1 MAKWGEGD
9 PRWIVEERADG
20 TNVNN
25 WHWTAKNA
33 TGWSKGELNKLLTGI
48 EVSKG
53 PIVIK
58 FEEIKSIE
66 GEASANNRKAKL
78 IFLYEWVVKVSFVA
92 RVAGFESEYKGCIE
106 IPNLS
111 DENDADEIDVQTT
124 IETRGPHEAEIRSIM
139 SREGT
144 KLIQDQCGKYIKN
157 LKEEFSKGLILPTN
171 SVKPQVI
178 SSGKTTIVDK
188 KSFQNTIVESK
199 SEVKEEKPAG
209 PVNTTTFE
217 TKYSFK
223 VSPDVLFKLVFEKDN
238 VAKWSNS
245 QPKVYLFEEGGEFSL
260 MGGQISGKFVNIVE
274 NKEVKLKWR
283 LKSYPVGHFADVS
296 IMIDDQRD
304 SSDLIIKA
312 ESVPKNNFEDTKIGF
327 ERYYCQFLGRTFMC
341 ALTLE

>member
-1 MAKWGEGD
+1 
-9 PRWIVEERADG
+9 
-20 TNVNN
+20 
-25 WHWTAKNA
+25 
-33 TGWSKGELNKLLTGI
+33 
-48 EVSKG
+48 
-53 PIVIK
+53 
-58 FEEIKSIE
+58 
-66 GEASANNRKAKL
+66 
-78 IFLYEWVVKVSFVA
+78 
-92 RVAGFESEYKGCIE
+92 
-106 IPNLS
+106 
-111 DENDADEIDVQTT
+111 
-124 IETRGPHEAEIRSIM
+124 M

-260 MGGQISGKFVNIVE
+260 MGGQISGKFVNIVSLILNFKFFFYLLFNQVE